1 VSTLS
6 PTRGDGTVGALPVSA
21 VAAVRRGAI
30 VLPVAAVALIV
41 GVLAVERPFAAAA
54 VVVGAALVL
63 LIAARI
69 EALPL
74 VLVATLFVESIA
86 VGGQRIGRLAAV
98 IALFLVLYYLLV
110 RGTTGLRPNAL
121 LVAVSAYG
129 LWIFASLYW
138 AADASFVYDTFF
150 RYLLVLAYMAAFA
163 VIVRTPGQL
172 LAILVTLTVGALVF
186 GVLSFGGYAASVD
199 VYSASVDPGKL
210 GQSARG
216 LQGDHNLFAVYQVL
230 ALPAA
235 LAVAAVAR
243 RAAWIAFAYTVV
255 AVVVL
260 SVVASFSRTGL
271 LVLAVVVAATLIAP
285 TRLFFRRAN
294 DKLNYAVSILVAAA
308 LVAFAG
314 AAPFVKRALTIFH
327 EQGVTGARGSGRVDL
342 WRAAWAGFRD
352 HTLTGLGAGN
362 FRAQSADL
370 LQTTPGVE
378 NVLGNPSLTNKF
390 VHNMYL
396 GNLTELGLVGFL
408 LFMIVLALTGRYL
421 LRTAKRARALGDSRL
436 ERMAA
441 ALLVAL
447 IGYAVAG
454 LFLSLELSKPLF
466 ILIGLALA
474 LDVVSRRAGAAARSG

>member
-1 VSTLS
+1 VSTFS
-6 PTRGDGTVGALPVSA
+6 PGRRDGAFLGRAE
-21 VAAVRRGAI
+21 AAAAIRRAST
-30 VLPVAAVALIV
+30 AAPLGFVALAV
-41 GVLAVERPFAAAA
+41 GILAVQQPFAAVA
-54 VVVGAALVL
+54 VVVGVALVA

-98 IALFLVLYYLLV
+98 MALFLVLYYLLV
-110 RGTTGLRPNAL
+110 RGTAGLRPNL
-121 LVAVSAYG
+121 LLAAVSAYG
-129 LWIFASLYW
+129 LWIFASFYW
-138 AADASFVYDTFF
+138 AGDPAFVYDTFF
-150 RYLLVLAYMAAFA
+150 RYLLVFAYMAAFA
-163 VIVRTPGQL
+163 VIVRTPGQV
-172 LAILVTLTVGALVF
+172 LAIFVTLSVGALVF

-199 VYSASVDPGKL
+199 VYSTDVDPGKL
-210 GQSARG
+210 GQSASG

-235 LAVAAVAR
+235 LTVAALAR
-243 RAAWIAFAYTVV
+243 RAVWMVFAYTVV

-260 SVVASFSRTGL
+260 SVVASLSRTAL
-271 LVLAVVVAATLIAP
+271 LMLAVVVGATLVAP
-285 TRLFFRRAN
+285 SRVFFRRAN
-294 DKLNYAVSILVAAA
+294 DKLNYFFAILVAGA

-327 EQGVTGARGSGRVDL
+327 EQGVSGARGSGRIDL
-342 WRAAWAGFRD
+342 WRAAWGGFRE

-378 NVLGNPSLTNKF
+378 NVLGNPKLSNKF

-396 GNLTELGLVGFL
+396 GNLTELGIVGFG
-408 LFMIVLALTGRYL
+408 LFMAVLLLTVWYL
-421 LRTAKRARALGDSRL
+421 LGTVRRARALDDRRL
-436 ERMAA
+436 ERLSA
-441 ALLVAL
+441 ALIVTL

-454 LFLSLELSKPLF
+454 FFLSLELSKPLF
-466 ILIGLALA
+466 IIIGLALA
-474 LDVVSRRAGAAARSG
+474 LDVMSRRAVVAARTG